1 MSAPLKVMLVDDEAP
16 ARSRLR
22 HLLDDIAGDLA
33 TDIVAEAVDGIE
45 ALQKMAE
52 HPVDVAVV
60 DIRMPRMDG
69 LQLALQLSRLREAP
83 AVIFVTAFDQYA
95 VNAFEL
101 SAIDYLLKPVR
112 APRLLDALRKVR
124 RGVPN
129 KDALRGLVPQG
140 RSHLRATERG
150 RVVLIPVDAVI
161 YLRAEQKYVTV
172 RTADA
177 EHLIEDTLSQLESEF
192 DDRFVRAHRNCL
204 VARQALSGYERGA
217 DAEAD
222 AEVRWHLILRN
233 IDERIPVSRRQWPMI
248 KQLLRN

>member
-1 MSAPLKVMLVDDEAP
+1 MTTPLKVLLVDDEAP
-16 ARSRLR
+16 ARARLR
-22 HLLDDIAGDLA
+22 HLLDDIADKLA
-33 TDIVAEAVDGIE
+33 TDIVAEAADGIE

-69 LQLALQLSRLREAP
+69 LQLALQLSCLPDQP

-101 SAIDYLLKPVR
+101 SAIDYLLKPIR

-124 RGVPN
+124 RGTPGN
-129 KDALRGLVPQG
+129 AALRGLVPQG

-150 RVVLIPVDAVI
+150 RVVLIPIDAVI

-177 EHLIEDTLSQLESEF
+177 EHLIEDTLSQLEGEF
-192 DDRFVRAHRNCL
+192 EGRFVRVHRNCL
-204 VARQALSGYERGA
+204 VARQALSGYERGT
-217 DAEAD
+217 DTESD

-248 KQLLRN
+248 KQLLSS